1 MHPSY
6 PLLTRLPIRRAT
18 SRQSWTSFV
27 ESVTSHHPSATP
39 IIPSPTPHLREERPT
54 TTNNSAPNYRRFKP
68 ASRFSIYKM
77 TEIQR
82 TVDEAADYKLVFY
95 APVDYVNRI
104 KDAIFEVGAG
114 VLGGGKYTRCCF
126 SSYGT
131 GQFRAEVGA
140 GSGEVGVTTVQ
151 EEVKVEILCHGKKIT
166 KAAVRALL
174 HTHPLD
180 VPAYEV
186 YKTEFGFLPQQL
198 VAQPTPEAR
207 LSWRP
212 RTQEQEKM
220 ASGVQDQILKQFEG
234 AKLAAKNAAMIS
246 QAARSKQQTGVS
258 SNGPDGKEE
267 NLTTI
272 LDFLEKNTD
281 KESKDGSAPSS

>member
-1 MHPSY
+1 
-6 PLLTRLPIRRAT
+6 
-18 SRQSWTSFV
+18 
-27 ESVTSHHPSATP
+27 
-39 IIPSPTPHLREERPT
+39 
-54 TTNNSAPNYRRFKP
+54 
-68 ASRFSIYKM
+68 M

-82 TVDEAADYKLVFY
+82 TVDESADYKLIFY
-95 APVDYVNRI
+95 APVDSVNRI
-104 KDAIFEVGAG
+104 KEAIFEVGGG

-140 GSGEVGVTTVQ
+140 LGGEVGVMSVR
-151 EEVKVEILCHGKKIT
+151 EEVRVEVLCHGKKVT

-186 YKTEFGFLPQQL
+186 YKTEFGFLPHQL
-198 VAQPTPEAR
+198 IAQPEPEER

-212 RTQEQEKM
+212 RTQEEEKM
-220 ASGVQDQILKQFEG
+220 ASEVSDQISKQFEG
-234 AKLAAKNAAMIS
+234 ARLAARR
-246 QAARSKQQTGVS
+246 QAADSSSPSAATTSSSISPQTARANDGDNQKDGLSKGS
-258 SNGPDGKEE
+258 KNED
-267 NLTTI
+267 LTAI

-281 KESKDGSAPSS
+281 KESKDGNATTTSSSSS